1 VSPAFHHGESGDP
14 ARGACACPGDRVAD
28 GLVRE
33 VVAYHNQTKV
43 AELFA

>member
-1 VSPAFHHGESGDP
+1 VSRAIRHAAPG
-14 ARGACACPGDRVAD
+14 ACPGDRVAD

-33 VVAYHNQTKV
+33 VVGYYDQTKV

>member
-1 VSPAFHHGESGDP
+1 LQFCWVI
-14 ARGACACPGDRVAD
+14 RVVD

-33 VVAYHNQTKV
+33 VVGYYDQTKV